1 MTAQV
6 QLQLDVLAEVLSEDP
21 DVLTLQAL
29 AGRVLPNPRSLT
41 GGLALAR
48 ALQKLDDEGLII
60 SDGLLVRASRPALYF
75 KRLIASVAIEVVA
88 ANILGEPRKANY
100 EAVPRVVYTDPRA
113 AAVGAAAGRFSA
125 IGPALR
131 GAEDRHLHPRL
142 C

>member
-29 AGRVLPNPRSLT
+29 ASRVLPNPRSLI

-60 SDGLLVRASRPALYF
+60 SDGVLVRASRPALYF
-75 KRLIASVAIEVVA
+75 KHLIASVAID
-88 ANILGEPRKANY
+88 LQR
-100 EAVPRVVYTDPRA
+100 
-113 AAVGAAAGRFSA
+113 SA
-125 IGPALR
+125 I
-131 GAEDRHLHPRL
+131 
-142 C
+142 

>member
-29 AGRVLPNPRSLT
+29 ASRVLPNPRSLI

-60 SDGLLVRASRPALYF
+60 SDGVLVRASRPALYF
-75 KRLIASVAIEVVA
+75 KHLIATVAIDVQ
-88 ANILGEPRKANY
+88 R
-100 EAVPRVVYTDPRA
+100 
-113 AAVGAAAGRFSA
+113 SA
-125 IGPALR
+125 I
-131 GAEDRHLHPRL
+131 
-142 C
+142 

>member
-29 AGRVLPNPRSLT
+29 AARVLPNPRSLT

-60 SDGLLVRASRPALYF
+60 SDGVLVRASRPALYF
-75 KRLIASVAIEVVA
+75 KHLIASVAIDVQS
-88 ANILGEPRKANY
+88 
-100 EAVPRVVYTDPRA
+100 
-113 AAVGAAAGRFSA
+113 SA
-125 IGPALR
+125 I
-131 GAEDRHLHPRL
+131 
-142 C
+142 

>member
-1 MTAQV
+1 MTAQS

-60 SDGLLVRASRPALYF
+60 SDGVLVRASRPALYF
-75 KRLIASVAIEVVA
+75 KHLIASVAIDVQ
-88 ANILGEPRKANY
+88 R
-100 EAVPRVVYTDPRA
+100 
-113 AAVGAAAGRFSA
+113 SA
-125 IGPALR
+125 I
-131 GAEDRHLHPRL
+131 
-142 C
+142 